1 MSNQKSEQ
9 FVDFVLEK
17 IHKRGDKGFAAKLK
31 KADNE
36 TTEYQSWEILSQW
49 ADLEDEKARRAY
61 GLIGACLARGKKP
74 TDGTLG
80 LGSALHAVSQ
90 EKQEAGAAEDS
101 SAAARLRRILA
112 CKDSLE
118 LIDIL
123 RPLLHFLESKEINI
137 SKARLLDEILW
148 FNNDSSRERTRTRW
162 AREFYGHKED
172 A

>member
-1 MSNQKSEQ
+1 LSIQKNER

-49 ADLEDEKARRAY
+49 TDLEDEKARRAY
-61 GLIGACLARGKKP
+61 GLVGASLARGKNSF
-74 TDGTLG
+74 DGSLG
-80 LGSALHAVSQ
+80 LGNALHAAFSD
-90 EKQEAGAAEDS
+90 KQEAGSAEDS
-101 SAAARLRRILA
+101 SSAARLRRILA

-123 RPLLHFLESKEINI
+123 RPILHFLESKEINI

-162 AREFYGHKED
+162 AQEFYGHKEQ